1 VLWNCL
7 IWIAGPLLVCSWD
20 CFFDPLWMAM
30 SLLNVLESIWDMLLW
45 PSWTVMS
52 LYGCSLFLKG
62 IWDCFYDP
70 LFEKAALALF
80 DVNLCIWPS
89 LDGNL
94 SVNAHCFE
102 KHTWPPLPSWKCL
115 ILSLGLRR
123 RFYSIQVLCM
133 NNYIGSNDPL
143 RRFFTWIIS

>member
-1 VLWNCL
+1 VRALEL
-7 IWIAGPLLVCSWD
+7 
-20 CFFDPLWMAM
+20 FDLDSRAITTVQ
-30 SLLNVLESIWDMLLW
+30 LRLLLW
-45 PSWTVMS
+45 PSLDGNVSAQSFGKHLRYAS
-52 LYGCSLFLKG
+52 LALLDGNVSLRVLSV
-62 IWDCFYDP
+62 
-70 LFEKAALALF
+70 FEKHLRLLF
-80 DVNLCIWPS
+80 WPSIWESCFGLCIWPS

-133 NNYIGSNDPL
+133 NNYEGKKKAMILYVDS
-143 RRFFTWIIS
+143 SHE